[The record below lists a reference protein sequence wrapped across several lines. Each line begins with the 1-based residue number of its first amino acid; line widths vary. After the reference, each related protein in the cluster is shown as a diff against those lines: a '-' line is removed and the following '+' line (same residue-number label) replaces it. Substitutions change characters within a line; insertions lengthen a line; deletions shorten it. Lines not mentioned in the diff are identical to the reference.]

1 MRTARALATSLL
13 AGTAIAT
20 LAMAL
25 PAQAA
30 DALLRG
36 TITSAGGEKMGG
48 VTVSAKP
55 EGGTI
60 TTTVFTDEA
69 GNYYFPPLPSGKYR
83 VWAQAL
89 SYQTAK
95 GEVDLSANR
104 KQDFALA
111 AMPTPEQTFKQ
122 LPGYLVL
129 AALPEQTED
138 DKRMKRI
145 VRTACTGCHTA
156 SYPLQHK
163 FDEAG
168 WNAIIELMKNANVY
182 GTYVGKDRPAAGL
195 LDHAQKE
202 LAAYLAR
209 ARGPG
214 QSSMNV
220 KLDPRPSGEAARAV

>member
-1 MRTARALATSLL
+1 MRTARVLATSFL
-13 AGTAIAT
+13 AGTAFAT
-20 LAMAL
+20 LAAAL

-36 TITSAGGEKMGG
+36 TVASNGGEKMGG

-55 EGGTI
+55 DGGTI
-60 TTTVFTDEA
+60 TTTVFTDEG
-69 GNYYFPPLPSGKYR
+69 GNYYFPPLPAGKYR

-104 KQDFALA
+104 KHDIALA

-138 DKRMKRI
+138 D
-145 VRTACTGCHTA
+145 
-156 SYPLQHK
+156 
-163 FDEAG
+163 
-168 WNAIIELMKNANVY
+168 
-182 GTYVGKDRPAAGL
+182 
-195 LDHAQKE
+195 
-202 LAAYLAR
+202 
-209 ARGPG
+209 
-214 QSSMNV
+214 
-220 KLDPRPSGEAARAV
+220 